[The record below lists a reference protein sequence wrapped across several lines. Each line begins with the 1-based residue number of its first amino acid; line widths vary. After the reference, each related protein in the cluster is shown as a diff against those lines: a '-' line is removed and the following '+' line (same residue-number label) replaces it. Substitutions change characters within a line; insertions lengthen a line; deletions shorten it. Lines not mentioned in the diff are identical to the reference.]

1 MKAIG
6 LRQKL
11 LKMREFELE
20 KATNKGQLGKGL
32 QSLLGGVDTEW
43 MNKKGAGDVSP
54 GEGEAN
60 LRHVSP
66 DLIDPNPDQPRT
78 VFQQSELL
86 ELSQSIRQDG
96 ILQPLVVVKSGH
108 SPGRYTLIAGE
119 RRLRASKLAGLQKV
133 PVLVRE
139 MNREDRLRIALIENI
154 QRSNLNIIEEAKAY
168 ELLIKEHGLTQEQC
182 AEKVGKDRAT
192 VANALRLLGLPELVR
207 QDLMTGRLSMGH
219 ARALASLDR
228 EAVVLQARD
237 LVLRKELS
245 VRKTE
250 QLCRSLKKKDG
261 HQERGVEELHQDPD
275 MEYIAENLRTYLRTK
290 VKISGASQRGKIEIS
305 YFSVAELERVLSLIN
320 KKL

>member
-1 MKAIG
+1 
-6 LRQKL
+6 
-11 LKMREFELE
+11 MREYKLD

-43 MNKKGAGDVSP
+43 MSRNTPTAREDNSESGLLLVNP
-54 GEGEAN
+54 E
-60 LRHVSP
+60 
-66 DLIDPNPDQPRT
+66 LIDPNPDQPRK
-78 VFQQSELL
+78 VFQQNELV

-96 ILQPLVVVKSGH
+96 VLQPLVVVQSGH

-119 RRLRASKLAGLQKV
+119 RRLRASKLAGLTKV
-133 PVLVRE
+133 PVIVKE
-139 MNREDRLRIALIENI
+139 MSREDRLRIALIENI
-154 QRSNLNIIEEAKAY
+154 QRSNLNVIEEAKAY
-168 ELLIKEHGLTQEQC
+168 EALIKEHGLTQEQC

-207 QDLMTGRLSMGH
+207 QDLMAGRLSMGH
-219 ARALASLDR
+219 ARALVSLDR
-228 EAVVLQARD
+228 EATVLQARD

-250 QLCRSLKKKDG
+250 QLCRSLKKKGGQQDR
-261 HQERGVEELHQDPD
+261 EVDDLHQDPD

-305 YFSVAELERVLSLIN
+305 YFSVAELERVLGLIN